1 MTLDTCRETVEGP
14 DGTFRVELH
23 QGDDQ
28 WLVHQILVDDR
39 PNGPIGT
46 NFACS
51 HPTAKRALD
60 CARARAGLPTRP
72 LPDRR
77 GLVAHSRKL

>member
-14 DGTFRVELH
+14 DGTFRVEL
-23 QGDDQ
+23 QGDDL
-28 WLVHQILVDDR
+28 WSVNQILVDDR
-39 PNGPIGT
+39 PNGPIGS
-46 NFACS
+46 NVICS
-51 HPTAKRALD
+51 HPTAERALL
-60 CARARAGLPTRP
+60 CAHKRAGLPTRP